1 VILWLHVAGSVRGE
15 PYTNWGAAWQ
25 HRQSSL
31 ATRTPSLA
39 STFAR
44 SSIVS
49 VSQGARTGEEIQVA
63 ALSTQ
68 NRAFEGEDTN
78 G

>member
-1 VILWLHVAGSVRGE
+1 VVLWLHVTGGVRGE
-15 PYTNWGAAWQ
+15 PCTNWGAAWQ
-25 HRQSSL
+25 HRQSSP

-44 SSIVS
+44 TSI
-49 VSQGARTGEEIQVA
+49 VSQGARAGEEIQVA

-68 NRAFEGEDTN
+68 NRAFEGEDTD